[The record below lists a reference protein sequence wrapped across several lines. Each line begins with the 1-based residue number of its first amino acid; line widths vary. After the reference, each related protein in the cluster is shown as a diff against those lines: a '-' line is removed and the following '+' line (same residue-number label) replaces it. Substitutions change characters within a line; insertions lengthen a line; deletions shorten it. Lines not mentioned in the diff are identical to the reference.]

1 MLVEIC
7 HFWLLSFG
15 CLLTERDAT
24 GSHLILQEL
33 NTGEPPLPASPLRR
47 QAHDWASLWTF
58 LSPSNGGNEREIQ
71 RQSVIVTAMC
81 LEHCEVTEESVL
93 FVTTCKIQEIWE
105 SLIAVNINTF
115 CLKTKNKSKC
125 LTYLHFLIYV
135 YPYLYYHI
143 VKCVIFRLW
152 IVYKSVPVIVLSS

>member
-24 GSHLILQEL
+24 GSHLILQEY
-33 NTGEPPLPASPLRR
+33 R
-47 QAHDWASLWTF
+47 WASSSCLPTKEAGPW
-58 LSPSNGGNEREIQ
+58 LSFTMDISVSFKWREWERERQ
-71 RQSVIVTAMC
+71 RQSAIVTAMC
-81 LEHCEVTEESVL
+81 LRLCEVTEESVL

-115 CLKTKNKSKC
+115 CLNTKNKSEC

-135 YPYLYYHI
+135 YSYLYYHI

-152 IVYKSVPVIVLSS
+152 IVSLDLILW